1 MKILWFSNIKL
12 TETQMSGS
20 GTWIS
25 GMNDLL
31 STYYPDVQI
40 ANVTIAKVDTVREEI
55 VRGRSQWVLPKKT
68 TAGDMDLFVKIIDS
82 YHPDIIQ
89 IWGTEF
95 FWATI
100 PFETICPNVPV
111 ILDMQGFYSSVLDVL
126 YGDLTMQEIIRCFS
140 IKEFLRPSSSLIA
153 LSRRLHKSVNRE
165 EEVIRKYKI
174 ISVQSNWVKGNVNLL
189 NPKATIYETRI
200 ALRPQFFQ
208 AVKWN
213 LNRMEPYTIFST
225 ASMIEPTKGS
235 FTLLKA
241 FREVKRLLPQTK
253 LLLAGSIQTGIRKS
267 GYMRLMEQFI
277 YLNGLSDSI
286 SFLGSLNTDDLIK
299 AYLHSNVFVNPS
311 YAESYSL
318 ILAESTYLGVPTV
331 ATYAGAMGELG
342 SSKSLLYFSKY
353 DYRACASKII
363 SILTNRELAVK
374 LSIQSITF
382 SEKKHDPKTFAET
395 QFSIYRS
402 VLGQLNK

>member
-1 MKILWFSNIKL
+1 
-12 TETQMSGS
+12 MSGS

-174 ISVQSNWVKGNVNLL
+174 
-189 NPKATIYETRI
+189 
-200 ALRPQFFQ
+200 
-208 AVKWN
+208 
-213 LNRMEPYTIFST
+213 
-225 ASMIEPTKGS
+225 
-235 FTLLKA
+235 
-241 FREVKRLLPQTK
+241 
-253 LLLAGSIQTGIRKS
+253 
-267 GYMRLMEQFI
+267 
-277 YLNGLSDSI
+277 
-286 SFLGSLNTDDLIK
+286 NT
-299 AYLHSNVFVNPS
+299 
-311 YAESYSL
+311 
-318 ILAESTYLGVPTV
+318 
-331 ATYAGAMGELG
+331 
-342 SSKSLLYFSKY
+342 
-353 DYRACASKII
+353 
-363 SILTNRELAVK
+363 
-374 LSIQSITF
+374 
-382 SEKKHDPKTFAET
+382 
-395 QFSIYRS
+395 
-402 VLGQLNK
+402 

>member
-253 LLLAGSIQTGIRKS
+253 LLFAGSIQTGIRKS

-318 ILAESTYLGVPTV
+318 ILAESTYLG
-331 ATYAGAMGELG
+331 Y
-342 SSKSLLYFSKY
+342 LLLQLMQVQWVNWGVQNLYCISQNM
-353 DYRACASKII
+353 II
-363 SILTNRELAVK
+363 GRVHLRLF
-374 LSIQSITF
+374 QS
-382 SEKKHDPKTFAET
+382 
-395 QFSIYRS
+395 
-402 VLGQLNK
+402 

>member
-12 TETQMSGS
+12 TETQMNGS

-40 ANVTIAKVDTVREEI
+40 ANVTIAEVDTVCEEI

-68 TAGDMDLFVKIIDS
+68 TAEDVDLFTTIIDS

-89 IWGTEF
+89 IWGTES

-100 PFETICPNVPV
+100 PFKTICPSIPI
-111 ILDMQGFYSSVLDVL
+111 ILDMQGFFSSVLDVF
-126 YGDLTMQEIIRCFS
+126 YGDLTMQERIKCFS
-140 IKEFLRPSSSLIA
+140 IKEVLRPSSSLPRIYKLLEKNA
-153 LSRRLHKSVNRE
+153 KRE
-165 EEVIRKYKI
+165 EEIIRNYNT
-174 ISVQSNWVKGNVNLL
+174 ISVQSNWVKENVRLL
-189 NPKATIYETRI
+189 NPEAIIYETRI

-208 AVKWN
+208 SVKWN
-213 LNRMEPYTIFST
+213 IKRMEPYTIFST

-241 FREVKRLLPQTK
+241 FREVKRLLPQAK

-277 YLNGLSDSI
+277 YSNGLSDSI
-286 SFLGSLNTDDLIK
+286 SFLGSLDTDDLIK
-299 AYLHSNVFVNPS
+299 VYLHSNVFVNPS
-311 YAESYSL
+311 YVESYSL

-342 SSKSLLYFSKY
+342 NFESLSYFSKY
-353 DYRACASKII
+353 DYRSCASKII
-363 SILTNRELAVK
+363 SILTDRVLAK
-374 LSIQSITF
+374 RLSMQSMAF
-382 SEKKHDPKTFAET
+382 SEKKHDPKTVAAT
-395 QFSIYRS
+395 QFSIYNS
-402 VLGQLNK
+402 VLK

>member
-1 MKILWFSNIKL
+1 MKVIWFSNIRL
-12 TETQMSGS
+12 TDGQMNGS
-20 GTWIS
+20 GTWVL
-25 GMNDLL
+25 GMNNLL
-31 STYYPDVQI
+31 SIYFPNVQV
-40 ANVTIAKVDTVREEI
+40 ANVTMSEVDTVHEEV
-55 VRGRSQWVLPKKT
+55 VRGRTQWIVPKKT
-68 TAGDMDLFVKIIDS
+68 TAGDVDLFVKIINS
-82 YHPDIIQ
+82 YNPDIIQ

-100 PFETICPNVPV
+100 SFETICPNVPV

-126 YGDLTMQEIIRCFS
+126 YGDLTIKERIRCFS
-140 IKEFLRPSSSLIA
+140 IKEFLRPSSSLLGI
-153 LSRRLHKSVNRE
+153 SKRLRKSIKRE
-165 EEVIRKYKI
+165 EEIIRKHNI
-174 ISVQSNWVKGNVNLL
+174 ISIQSNWVKENVCLL
-189 NPKATIYETRI
+189 NPKAVIYKTRI

-208 AVKWN
+208 SVKWDIDK
-213 LNRMEPYTIFST
+213 MEPFTIFST

-241 FREVKRLLPQTK
+241 FREVKRMLPQAK

-277 YLNGLSDSI
+277 YSNGLSDSV
-286 SFLGSLNTDDLIK
+286 SFLGSLGTDGLIK

-311 YAESYSL
+311 YVESYSL

-342 SSKSLLYFSKY
+342 NSKSLLYFSKY

-363 SILTNRELAVK
+363 SILTNRELAAK
-374 LSIQSITF
+374 LSIQSMAF
-382 SEKKHDPKTFAET
+382 SEEKHDPKTVVET
-395 QFSIYRS
+395 QFSIYKS
-402 VLGQLNK
+402 VLG

>member
-1 MKILWFSNIKL
+1 MKVIWFSNIRL
-12 TETQMSGS
+12 TEGQMSGS
-20 GTWIS
+20 GTWVL
-25 GMNDLL
+25 GMNNLL
-31 STYYPDVQI
+31 SIYYPNVQV
-40 ANVTIAKVDTVREEI
+40 ANVTMSEVDTIHEEV
-55 VRGRSQWVLPKKT
+55 VRGRTQWVVPQKT
-68 TAGDMDLFVKIIDS
+68 TVEDVDLFTKIINS
-82 YHPDIIQ
+82 YNPDIIQ

-126 YGDLTMQEIIRCFS
+126 YGDLTIKERIRCFS
-140 IKEFLRPSSSLIA
+140 IKELLRPSSSLLGI
-153 LSRRLHKSVNRE
+153 SKRLRKSIKRE
-165 EEVIRKYKI
+165 EEIIRRYNT
-174 ISVQSNWVKGNVNLL
+174 ISVQSNWVKENVRLL
-189 NPKATIYETRI
+189 NSEAVIYETRI

-208 AVKWN
+208 SVKWDIDK
-213 LNRMEPYTIFST
+213 MEPYTIFST

-235 FTLLKA
+235 FTILKA
-241 FREVKRLLPQTK
+241 FHEVKRMLPQAK

-277 YLNGLSDSI
+277 CSNGLSDSV
-286 SFLGSLNTDDLIK
+286 SFLGNLGTDDLIK

-311 YAESYSL
+311 YVESYSL

-342 SSKSLLYFSKY
+342 NSKSLLYFSKY

-363 SILTNRELAVK
+363 SILTNRELAAK
-374 LSIQSITF
+374 LSIQSMTF
-382 SEKKHDPKTFAET
+382 SEEKHDPEAVAET
-395 QFSIYRS
+395 QFSIYKS
-402 VLGQLNK
+402 VLG